1 MPFFKTTVNIVKDNG
16 EHFDPNWMDSND
28 LVLPFKKTW
37 SYDRDMQI
45 EDVDLWEVIY
55 EQGSIGVYASWLPFA
70 EFYLFKPPW
79 DMVEKGWG
87 LETYYGANA
96 QTRVFQRLKEFGITL
111 PRTSTWVEQ
120 EDMWLYSTNK

>member
-1 MPFFKTTVNIVKDNG
+1 MPFFKTTHNIVKDNG
-16 EHFDPNWMDSND
+16 EHFDPNWLDSDD
-28 LVLPFKKTW
+28 LILPPSKKW

-55 EQGSIGVYASWLPFA
+55 EHGSIGVYAAWQPHA

-79 DMVEKGWG
+79 DMVQTGWG

-96 QTRVFQRLKEFGITL
+96 GDRVFQRLKEFGITL
-111 PRTSTWVEQ
+111 PRNKVWVEN
-120 EDMWLYSTNK
+120 DDLWLYLTNK